1 MQRRLRQLVAAI
13 LASGVLVACSAG
25 AGSAPQPTSTGSSA
39 QDASSLV
46 IGFSAEPA
54 NLDFTRTD
62 GAAIPE
68 ALLVN
73 VYEGL
78 VKLDQATGEIVPL
91 LAESWTVSED
101 RRTYEFTLRQGVTFS
116 NGAEFTAE
124 DVKFSI
130 ERVKSDAWTVSLKSG
145 MDVVESVEVLS
156 PTKVRVVLS
165 EPSNSWLFAMTTRIG
180 AMFSRTG
187 VDDLANKPV
196 GTGPY
201 VLKSWRRG
209 DSLVLEANENYWGTP
224 PAIKTVTLRYFKDP
238 TATNNALLSGAI
250 DVIGTLQAPEALDQF
265 TDDDRF
271 QVIEGTTNG
280 EVTLAFNNESGP
292 TSDIRVRRAIKHA
305 IDHQALLDT
314 AWAGRGFLIG
324 SHVPPTDP
332 WYEDLTDLYP
342 YDPDRAKELLAEAG
356 HEKLTL
362 RFRIANLPYAVAAAQ
377 VVAAQLAEVGVTADI
392 EPLEFP
398 ARWLDEVFTKAN
410 YDMSIIAHVEP
421 RDIASFGNPD
431 YYWRYDSKEVRDL
444 LDHADAGTD
453 QEQVEAM
460 KKVARTIA
468 EDAAVDWLFLLP
480 NLIVA
485 KTEVTGLP
493 KNRIGEAFDLTTLVR
508 S

>member
-1 MQRRLRQLVAAI
+1 MKRRLRRLVVAI
-13 LASGVLVACSAG
+13 LVSGLLTACSAG
-25 AGSAPQPTSTGSSA
+25 AGSAPQPTSTSTAGE
-39 QDASSLV
+39 DSSLV

-78 VKLDQATGEIVPL
+78 VKLDQSTGEIVPL

-101 RRTYEFTLRQGVTFS
+101 RRTYEFTLREGVRFS

-130 ERVKSDAWTVSLKSG
+130 ERVKSDAWTISLKKG

-165 EPSNSWLFAMTTRIG
+165 KPSNSWLFAMTTRIG

-209 DSLVLEANENYWGTP
+209 DSIVLERNENYWGEP

-238 TATNNALLSGAI
+238 TAMTNALLSGAI
-250 DVIGTLQAPEALDQF
+250 DVVGTLQAPEALDQF

-292 TSDIRVRRAIKHA
+292 TSDIRVRKAIKHA

-332 WYEDLTDLYP
+332 WYEDLTGLYP
-342 YDPDRAKELLAEAG
+342 YDPKQAKDLLAEAG
-356 HEKLTL
+356 HEKLRL

-377 VVAAQLAEVGVTADI
+377 VVAAQLAEVGITAEI

-398 ARWLDEVFTKAN
+398 ARWLDEVFTKAD
-410 YDMSIIAHVEP
+410 YDMSIVAHVEP
-421 RDIASFGNPD
+421 RDISTFGNPE
-431 YYWRYDSKEVRDL
+431 YYWRYDNKEVRDL
-444 LDHADAGTD
+444 LAQADAGTD
-453 QEQVEAM
+453 DEQVTAM
-460 KKVARTIA
+460 KRVARTIA
-468 EDAAVDWLFLLP
+468 EDAAADWLFLLP

-485 KTEVTGLP
+485 KKDVTGLP
-493 KNRIGEAFDLTTLVR
+493 KNRIGEAFDLTTLGR